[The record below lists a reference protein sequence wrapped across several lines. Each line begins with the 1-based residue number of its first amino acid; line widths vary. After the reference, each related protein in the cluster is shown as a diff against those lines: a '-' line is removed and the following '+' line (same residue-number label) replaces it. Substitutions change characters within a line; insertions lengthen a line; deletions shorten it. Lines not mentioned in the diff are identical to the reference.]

1 MSQSSGFDP
10 ACAEQ
15 ANLLGRDCAPGI
27 QIGAAMQQALDQ
39 LDRLECI
46 MDPEHARKVAVLG
59 LPWET
64 RWAD

>member
-1 MSQSSGFDP
+1 
-10 ACAEQ
+10 
-15 ANLLGRDCAPGI
+15 
-27 QIGAAMQQALDQ
+27 MQQALDQ

-64 RWAD
+64 RWVDSLKMVSRHRTPKAPQ